1 MYYWDLSKIKCPP
14 SLLSQS
20 ARRLAPAPEKWLNND
35 QKELNIRESVRERKL
50 LVIAL
55 SVYRSQS
62 DPGILPFLLQ
72 NITGEIAGEN
82 VTKVQ

>member
-1 MYYWDLSKIKCPP
+1 MHLLYLSKT
-14 SLLSQS
+14 
-20 ARRLAPAPEKWLNND
+20 LAPAPEKWLNND
-35 QKELNIRESVRERKL
+35 QKELNIREWSETEEV
-50 LVIAL
+50 VGYS

>member
-35 QKELNIRESVRERKL
+35 QKELNIREWSEREEVVGYSSL
-50 LVIAL
+50 CV
-55 SVYRSQS
+55 
-62 DPGILPFLLQ
+62 
-72 NITGEIAGEN
+72 
-82 VTKVQ
+82 

>member
-14 SLLSQS
+14 SLLYQS

-35 QKELNIRESVRERKL
+35 QKELNIREWSEREE
-50 LVIAL
+50 VVGYSS

>member
-14 SLLSQS
+14 SLLSQN
-20 ARRLAPAPEKWLNND
+20 ACRLAPAPEKWLNND
-35 QKELNIRESVRERKL
+35 QKELNIREWSEREE
-50 LVIAL
+50 VVGYS

-72 NITGEIAGEN
+72 NITGEIAGEY